1 MIGRLVIDDSLPTVF
16 RTTLLSLLFAT
27 SALAADP
34 VPLIFDTDMGNDI
47 DDALALAMIHSL
59 ESRGA
64 CKLLAVTVTKD
75 HPKAAPFVDILNT
88 RYGRPD
94 IPIGVVKGGATKEE
108 GKFLKLADAKA
119 ADGSPLY
126 PHDLLD
132 GSTAPDAIPLL
143 RRTLEQQPDGSV
155 VIVQVGFFTNLLR
168 LLESAP
174 DENSPLS
181 GRDLVAKK
189 VKLLSL
195 MAGAFTPIDHNTR
208 YREYNV
214 VYDIPAAQ
222 EVTAEWPTPM
232 VWSGFETGNAVT
244 YPHQSIDLDFPAQ
257 DPIKEAYYL
266 YETPPHDRPTWDL
279 TAVLHA
285 VYPDRGYFELSPPGK
300 VVVDQDGTTDFAPQ
314 EKGRDRYL
322 ILNPTLAAR
331 AREAMV
337 QLCTQPLAR

>member
-1 MIGRLVIDDSLPTVF
+1 MFLIVF
-16 RTTLLSLLFAT
+16 RSAFLSLCFSA

-34 VPLIFDTDMGNDI
+34 VPLIFDTDMGNDV
-47 DDALALAMIHSL
+47 DDALALAMIHAL

-64 CKLLAVTVTKD
+64 CKLLAVTLTKD

-94 IPIGVVKGGATKEE
+94 IPIGVVKGGAAKDE

-132 GSTAPDAIPLL
+132 GNTAPDAIPLL

-155 VIVQVGFFTNLLR
+155 VIVQVGFFTNLTR
-168 LLESAP
+168 LLDSAP
-174 DENSPLS
+174 DENSPLP

-214 VYDIPAAQ
+214 IYDIPAAHK
-222 EVTAEWPTPM
+222 VAAEWPTPM
-232 VWSGFETGNAVT
+232 VWSGFEIGIAAT
-244 YPHQSIDLDFPAQ
+244 YPHQSIERDFPAQ
-257 DPIKEAYYL
+257 DPVKDAYYL
-266 YETPPHDRPTWDL
+266 YEAPPHDRPTWDL
-279 TAVLHA
+279 TSVLHA
-285 VYPDRGYFELSPPGK
+285 VHPDRGYFDVSPPGK
-300 VVVDQDGTTDFAPQ
+300 VTVDENGVTDFTPQ

-337 QLCTQPLAR
+337 QLCTQPAGR